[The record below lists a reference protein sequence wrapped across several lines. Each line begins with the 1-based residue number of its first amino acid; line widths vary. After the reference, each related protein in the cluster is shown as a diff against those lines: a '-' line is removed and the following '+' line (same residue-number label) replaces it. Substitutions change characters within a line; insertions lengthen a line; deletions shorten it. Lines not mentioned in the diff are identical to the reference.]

1 MTTIYDVP
9 ANFLIPAV
17 AEQLKSNASISM
29 PEWAQVVKTGSSR
42 ERPPS
47 QTDWWHIRGAA
58 MLRKIARQGPIG
70 VTLLSQEYGGRKNN
84 GSKPNTPGVGSRKV
98 IRAILQQLEDAGL
111 VVTQASRV
119 IEHENREPTQL
130 YSGRVITPAGHKLLN
145 EVAHAVR
152 PDVEAEYPG
161 LDKY

>member
-1 MTTIYDVP
+1 MTTFYDVP
-9 ANFLIPAV
+9 ANFLIPAL
-17 AEQLKSNASISM
+17 AEELKSNDAIKM
-29 PEWAQVVKTGSSR
+29 PDWADVVKTGSSR
-42 ERPPS
+42 ERPPT

-70 VTLLSQEYGGRKNN
+70 VTLISQEYGGRKNN

-111 VVTQASRV
+111 VVMQAARL

-130 YSGRVITPAGHKLLN
+130 YSGRIITPAGHKLLN
-145 EVAHAVR
+145 QVALAVR
-152 PDVEAEYPG
+152 PEVEAAYPG